1 MSSAINIVPS
11 TSFFDLQYIQVYSV
25 YTSFAVLI
33 IFLFLLYIVTLSQY
47 TEIRKMNYFN
57 RDILSDFL

>member
-25 YTSFAVLI
+25 YTSFAALN
-33 IFLFLLYIVTLSQY
+33 IFLSALHRNIKAIYRN
-47 TEIRKMNYFN
+47 TENE
-57 RDILSDFL
+57 